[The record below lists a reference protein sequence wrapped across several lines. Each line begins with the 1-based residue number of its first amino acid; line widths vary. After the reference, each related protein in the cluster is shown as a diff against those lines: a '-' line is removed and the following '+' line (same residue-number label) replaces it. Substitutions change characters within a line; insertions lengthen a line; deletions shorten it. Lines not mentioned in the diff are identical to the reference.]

1 MASGLKAL
9 KDVSNA
15 QQNPVIVLGMNEAI
29 QEQTMSTK
37 ATLAHYH
44 SEQAGEPSWHFY
56 EELFE
61 AGVVYLELR
70 GVSVELQ
77 TREHGGADVVM
88 RLPIET
94 AKQLGLHTNV
104 LPERWESACDSN
116 KTAPL
121 DRTRDLAPRYDDP
134 ADPV

>member
-1 MASGLKAL
+1 MQ
-9 KDVSNA
+9 D
-15 QQNPVIVLGMNEAI
+15 MNEAI
-29 QEQTMSTK
+29 QGQTMSTK
-37 ATLAHYH
+37 ATLAHHH

-56 EELFE
+56 EEVFE
-61 AGVVYLELR
+61 ASVVYLELR

-77 TREHGGADVVM
+77 TREQGGADVVV

-104 LPERWESACDSN
+104 SPERWKSASDSD

-121 DRTRDLAPRYDDP
+121 DRMRGSIHRHDDP
-134 ADPV
+134 TDPV